1 MILEKLKIYILLLA
15 LISVSVI
22 AGDKNNYEKE
32 IEEIKA
38 TQELIQ
44 YEKNGIKNLIKQL
57 KKLDDRSPQKLSL
70 KKLLKQK
77 HKELNIKIEE
87 LNEIISAISYNTDS
101 ITKNS
106 VKKTQTI
113 DEIEDEMGIDRV
125 ITSVK
130 KNVDKTYKDFISTPE
145 HKAWQK
151 KKKDHFRIEEQKQK
165 IILVE

>member
-1 MILEKLKIYILLLA
+1 MIFEKLKFYILLLA
-15 LISVSVI
+15 FISVSVI
-22 AGDKNNYEKE
+22 AGDKNQFEKE

-38 TQELIQ
+38 TQALIR
-44 YEKNGIKNLIKQL
+44 YEKNGIKNLIKQVRE
-57 KKLDDRSPQKLSL
+57 LDEKSPQKVSL

-87 LNEIISAISYNTDS
+87 LNELIKATSYNAEEIS
-101 ITKNS
+101 KNT
-106 VKKTQTI
+106 VKKVQSL
-113 DEIEDEMGIDRV
+113 DEIEDEMGIDRI

-130 KNVDKTYKDFISTPE
+130 KNVDKTYKDFVSNPE
-145 HKAWQK
+145 NEAWQK